1 MIYKL
6 KVIDNVLGKRIKVT
20 LEADSN
26 LVIKVAY
33 SREKEWIEN
42 LDSGSNNKFK
52 LFIWSNSYFNFMFY
66 KKIVQFG
73 FYH

>member
-33 SREKEWIEN
+33 SREKE
-42 LDSGSNNKFK
+42 
-52 LFIWSNSYFNFMFY
+52 
-66 KKIVQFG
+66 
-73 FYH
+73 